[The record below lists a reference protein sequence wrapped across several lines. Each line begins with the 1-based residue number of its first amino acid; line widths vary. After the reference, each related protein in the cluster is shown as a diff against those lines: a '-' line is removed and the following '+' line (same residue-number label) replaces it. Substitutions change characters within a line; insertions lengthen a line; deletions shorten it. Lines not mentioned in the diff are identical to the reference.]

1 MVNGKEYRL
10 PLGNVNPDD
19 LNALSELIVSNSDK
33 FENYALS
40 SISDADSRYTY
51 DAYNFEIVDI
61 DEGGFSFI
69 APYSYYEGCANNDH
83 SGEVEG
89 YVEYEIVENE
99 IVFTLE
105 ELAWDVR

>member
-19 LNALSELIVSNSDK
+19 LCALSELIVSNSDK

-61 DEGGFSFI
+61 DECEFRFN
-69 APYSYYEGCANNDH
+69 APYSYYEGCADKNYT
-83 SGEVEG
+83 GQTEG
-89 YVEYEIVENE
+89 YAAYEIIDNE
-99 IVFTLE
+99 IVFTLD
-105 ELAWDVR
+105 ELSWDVR